1 MNITTEIEFEKAS
14 LISSDGTTIGY
25 QSIGNGPDL
34 LIIHGA
40 LSDSCHFTTLAKELA
55 ETYRVH
61 MMDRRGR
68 GMSGPQGPE
77 YSMIKECEDVAAVQ
91 QATQAQM
98 VFGHSYGGLVA
109 LETARLFNLFSSITL
124 YEPGVVLQSQ
134 PEDWNW
140 LSDYEK
146 AIQKIDNRSAF
157 AHFVQGAGHSPL
169 SKLPLWYAK
178 LMLRIF
184 IRGEHWSGLE
194 ALLQQNL
201 LEHKE
206 VRRLAGTYHQY
217 QALQAKVL
225 LAYGGK
231 SPQAVKDMIH
241 TLNSTIAKSEVL
253 EIPRLEHL
261 SPENRYEP
269 VKVAALIKPF
279 LKHYETIV
287 E

>member
-1 MNITTEIEFEKAS
+1 MNIPTDVAFERS
-14 LISSDGTTIGY
+14 SVISQDGTTIGY
-25 QSIGNGPDL
+25 QSIGKGPDL

-40 LSDSCHFTTLAKELA
+40 LSDSSHFTTLATELA
-55 ETYRVH
+55 GTYRVH

-68 GMSGPQGPE
+68 GMSGPQGLE
-77 YSMIKECEDVAAVQ
+77 YSMKKECEDVAAVQ

-109 LETARLFNLFSSITL
+109 LETARLFNLFSSIAL

-134 PEDWNW
+134 PEEWNW
-140 LSDYEK
+140 LLDYEK
-146 AIQKIDNRSAF
+146 AIQKKDNRSAF

-178 LMLRIF
+178 LMLRLF
-184 IRGEHWSGLE
+184 IRGEHWRGLE

-206 VRRLAGTYHQY
+206 VKRLAETYHHY
-217 QALQAKVL
+217 QHLQAEVL

-241 TLNSTIAKSEVL
+241 TLNNTIAKSEVI
-253 EIPRLEHL
+253 EIPQLEHL

-269 VKVAALIKPF
+269 LKVAALIKPF
-279 LKHYETIV
+279 FNR
-287 E
+287 